1 MKYNQFIQNTSVG
14 LRFTHNISAM
24 PLMISEAGINLLPI
38 GNALQNYL
46 KKDVAT
52 GENTRLLEI
61 ASGYGN
67 HVMYFSKLFPH
78 IQWQPSELQDRKVD
92 SIRYYKDADPREKYE
107 NVAEPLKI
115 DVCDPVDC
123 WGLKHDTYDFMF
135 NSKMVHILPW
145 KGTVSLFA
153 NAGKILKPQGRLFMY
168 GSFSVDG
175 ELESTRNQ
183 EYDASLRLN
192 HPGCGIRDL
201 WDLKAEAS
209 KSEIILEEVMD
220 LSRETAKDRKLL
232 VWKKE

>member
-1 MKYNQFIQNTSVG
+1 MKYNPFIRNTSVG

-24 PLMISEAGINLLPI
+24 PLMISEAGMNLVPI

-67 HVMYFSKLFPH
+67 HVMYYSKLFPH
-78 IQWQPSELQDRKVD
+78 IQWQHSELQDRKVD

-115 DVCDPVDC
+115 DICDPVDC
-123 WGLKHDTYDFMF
+123 WGLKHDTFDFMF

-153 NAGKILKPQGRLFMY
+153 NAGYLCCNEQAIP
-168 GSFSVDG
+168 
-175 ELESTRNQ
+175 N
-183 EYDASLRLN
+183 
-192 HPGCGIRDL
+192 
-201 WDLKAEAS
+201 
-209 KSEIILEEVMD
+209 
-220 LSRETAKDRKLL
+220 L
-232 VWKKE
+232 VWFPKLKRIKEVARIHPTISLFVF